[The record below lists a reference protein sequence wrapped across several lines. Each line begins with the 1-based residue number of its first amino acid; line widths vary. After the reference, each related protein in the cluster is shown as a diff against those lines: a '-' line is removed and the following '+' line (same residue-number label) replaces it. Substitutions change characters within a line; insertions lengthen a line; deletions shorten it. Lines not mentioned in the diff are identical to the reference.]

1 MTVMK
6 FRAEL
11 SDFKLIYNV
20 LRSISFKEYAVI
32 HPMQEG
38 LKVTVEEMKCV
49 ETSAYIPACL
59 FDTYHIDATEDIK
72 FKISLKVLT
81 ECLHIYGDD
90 GSSSLKLSYQALGS
104 PLCLVLKH
112 NEEHI
117 SVDCEIQTLNADEFS
132 ELSLSDECT
141 TNKIILHANALTEV
155 LNELDPTSD
164 DFQISIKPNPPYLR
178 LTTSSTMGESVVDIS
193 KNSDM
198 VALYECTK
206 ASVSTY
212 AFSNIK
218 QILKVLN
225 LASKVSVS
233 TGDTG
238 LLGLQLVINVNDS
251 QMYVE
256 YYVTALFD

>member
-1 MTVMK
+1 MK

-20 LRSISFKEYAVI
+20 LRSIAFREFAII
-32 HPMQEG
+32 HPTEEG

-49 ETSAYIPACL
+49 ETSAYIPASL
-59 FDTYHIDATEDIK
+59 FSSYHVDTTEDIQ

-90 GSSSLKLSYQALGS
+90 GSSSLKLSYEALGS

-112 NEEHI
+112 NEENI
-117 SVDCEIQTLNADEFS
+117 SVDCEIQTMNTDEFV
-132 ELSLSDECT
+132 ELHLSDEHIS
-141 TNKIILHANALTEV
+141 NKIVLNASALSEV

-164 DFQISIKPNPPYLR
+164 DFQISISPDPPYFR
-178 LTTSSTMGESVVDIS
+178 ITTSSAMGESIIDIS
-193 KNSDM
+193 KNSEM
-198 VALYECTK
+198 VDLYECSK
-206 ASVSTY
+206 KLVSTY

-225 LASKVSVS
+225 LASKVSI
-233 TGDTG
+233 TIGETG
-238 LLGLQLVINVNDS
+238 LLALQLVVNS
-251 QMYVE
+251 NEIQMFVE
-256 YYVTALFD
+256 YYVTALFGLD